1 MFVGGGELPAE
12 TDEEEIVSPK
22 PLRLNVDPDLNPI
35 PSHGD
40 LTLAPGF
47 ELAELVQMHLAKK
60 ELIQLATTEQSLTL
74 NP

>member
-35 PSHGD
+35 PSH
-40 LTLAPGF
+40 
-47 ELAELVQMHLAKK
+47 ELVQMHLAKK